1 MGNWQWC
8 CGEAV
13 RTPKSLRCRP
23 GVIYFLVSRGE
34 CNEGAGAGRRLHPSL
49 RLQGHLAPT
58 SAAASFS
65 SLFSLCLYPI
75 SSSCPLCCLTVVSP
89 ENDIKFL
96 FASTIRSL
104 DTLTMIYYNLHF
116 TSSPDTVFAPVHFN
130 CSIQVPLY
138 YKDYPM
144 VCTW

>member
-1 MGNWQWC
+1 MSPGEESKLGNWQWC

-65 SLFSLCLYPI
+65 SLFSSCLYPI

-89 ENDIKFL
+89 NNAIKFI
-96 FASTIRSL
+96 FASTIRSFFN
-104 DTLTMIYYNLHF
+104 IYQ
-116 TSSPDTVFAPVHFN
+116 TSSETELL
-130 CSIQVPLY
+130 IL
-138 YKDYPM
+138 
-144 VCTW
+144 